1 MNRTELLLYIHIGIM
16 KSSLES
22 EITGARIK
30 KNRKQFYLFDVH
42 FFFPFKVTAVIEK
55 NGLFTHV

>member
-1 MNRTELLLYIHIGIM
+1 M

-30 KNRKQFYLFDVH
+30 KKQKTILSIRCS

>member
-1 MNRTELLLYIHIGIM
+1 M